1 MAFSDNVIE
10 VHEATFEQDVIQ
22 KSHEKPVVV
31 DFWAAWCGPCRML
44 GPILERLASEP
55 GSNFI
60 LAKVDVDVNQGL
72 SMRYGIQGIPAVK
85 AFKDGQVAGEFV
97 GALPEPQVRQFIS
110 ELAPSEGEIS
120 KKSIEDLLGDRQ
132 WNEAEEAYR
141 ELLLEDPDNS
151 EAKISLTRA
160 LIPQG
165 KGCEAKQLLEEL
177 QGNYDLQAK
186 SERLMPVAE
195 YVCSVGDSDDDGL
208 ELTVVE
214 AQYRQAARLLSRGS
228 LAPAMDGLLEVL
240 RYSKEYRDGQAKL
253 VLIGIFELLG
263 DEDPLTNIYRREM
276 ASILF

>member
-1 MAFSDNVIE
+1 MAYSDNVIE
-10 VHEATFEQDVIQ
+10 VHESTFEQDVIQ

-44 GPILERLASEP
+44 GPVLERLASEP
-55 GSNFI
+55 GSNFV

-72 SMRYGIQGIPAVK
+72 AMRFGIQGIPAVK

-120 KKSIEDLLGDRQ
+120 KKSVENLLSDRQ
-132 WNEAEEAYR
+132 WKEAEEAYR
-141 ELLLEDPDNS
+141 ELLIENPENS
-151 EAKISLTRA
+151 EAKIGLTRA

-165 KGCEAKQLLEEL
+165 KGCEAKRMLEEL
-177 QGNYDLQAK
+177 QGDHNLNAGT
-186 SERLMPVAE
+186 ERLMPVAE
-195 YVCSVGDSDDDGL
+195 YVCSVGESDDDGL

-214 AQYRQAARLLSRGS
+214 AQYRQAARLLGRGS

-240 RYSKEYRDGQAKL
+240 RYNKEYRSGQAKL
-253 VLIGIFELLG
+253 VLLGVFELLG

>member
-1 MAFSDNVIE
+1 MAFSENVIE

-60 LAKVDVDVNQGL
+60 LAKVDVDVNQDL
-72 SMRYGIQGIPAVK
+72 SMRFGIQGIPAVK

-253 VLIGIFELLG
+253 VLLGIFELLG

>member
-1 MAFSDNVIE
+1 MAYSENIIE
-10 VHEATFEQDVIQ
+10 VHESTFEQDVIQ

-31 DFWAAWCGPCRML
+31 DFWAEWCGPCLML
-44 GPILERLASEP
+44 GPALERLASEP
-55 GSNFI
+55 GSNFV

-72 SMRYGIQGIPAVK
+72 AMRFGIQGIPAVK

-120 KKSIEDLLGDRQ
+120 KKSIGDLLGDRQ

-141 ELLLEDPDNS
+141 ELLLEDPDNG
-151 EAKISLTRA
+151 EAKMGLTRA
-160 LIPQG
+160 LKPQG

-186 SERLMPVAE
+186 SERLIPVAE

-214 AQYRQAARLLSRGS
+214 AQYRQAAR
-228 LAPAMDGLLEVL
+228 V
-240 RYSKEYRDGQAKL
+240 
-253 VLIGIFELLG
+253 
-263 DEDPLTNIYRREM
+263 
-276 ASILF
+276 